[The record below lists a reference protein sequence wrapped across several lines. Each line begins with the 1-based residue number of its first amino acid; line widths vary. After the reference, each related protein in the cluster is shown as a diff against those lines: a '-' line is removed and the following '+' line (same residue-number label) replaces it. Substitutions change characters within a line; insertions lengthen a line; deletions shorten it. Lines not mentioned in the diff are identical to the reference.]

1 MYKLVSCCLL
11 FIGCLNPLWSLPVL
25 DSREEPL
32 QLSGKMIS
40 FPYVSLERV
49 FKGLKCNVRDKNEY
63 FFLKGKYCECAQKP
77 SQRLALC
84 FPINVVA
91 EDLEGLVKQ
100 VDTTGLPR
108 SSDLP
113 TAAPGQDCSAR
124 VQTPEDAESTLDELE
139 RASLLQMPPEMSGAE
154 TGDGLRK
161 ADLGTNIFYPRRSVR
176 KAFSGQDPNI
186 LLSHLLARIR
196 KPYKKRG
203 TPSECFWKY
212 CV

>member
-32 QLSGKMIS
+32 QLS
-40 FPYVSLERV
+40 
-49 FKGLKCNVRDKNEY
+49 
-63 FFLKGKYCECAQKP
+63 A
-77 SQRLALC
+77 
-84 FPINVVA
+84 
-91 EDLEGLVKQ
+91 
-100 VDTTGLPR
+100 
-108 SSDLP
+108 
-113 TAAPGQDCSAR
+113 
-124 VQTPEDAESTLDELE
+124 PEDVESTLDELE
-139 RASLLQMPPEMSGAE
+139 RASLLQMLPEMSGAE

-161 ADLGTNIFYPRRSVR
+161 ADLSTNIFYPRGSVR